1 MNNLH
6 YTVYRKLFIYIDHI
20 WQVVYVNIF
29 IYRVV
34 TIVFSLVDVAIGIL
48 VIAETYH
55 DILYAK

>member
-1 MNNLH
+1 ML
-6 YTVYRKLFIYIDHI
+6 YCKLFIYLDHI
-20 WQVVYVNIF
+20 WQVVYVNMF

-34 TIVFSLVDVAIGIL
+34 TIVFSLVVAIGIL